1 MFTGVDNSL
10 EKVTNY
16 ASEVIETADA
26 FTQLENSARLAE
38 AQLRRVFEQS
48 DRDAEIQ
55 RRIRDDFNLTF
66 QERLAASEELARILD
81 EQEETQLR
89 LAGLEVQRAQ
99 QAIKIN
105 GDTIDNQVALT
116 LSLIHISEPTRPY

>member
-1 MFTGVDNSL
+1 MPPTPKIKKCNVKRNIASVTLTKRRGYLKGNFEGDFKGAFESAKGASKEFIDVLTGVDNSL
-10 EKVTNY
+10 DKVTNY

-26 FTQLENSARLAE
+26 FTKLENQAKLAE

-66 QERLAASEELARILD
+66 QER
-81 EQEETQLR
+81 
-89 LAGLEVQRAQ
+89 
-99 QAIKIN
+99 
-105 GDTIDNQVALT
+105 
-116 LSLIHISEPTRPY
+116 